1 MSEKY
6 DKQKE
11 KEEEIEKQLALAEI
25 RQWFEKTP
33 EENRDK
39 PAVVVA
45 TRVFTPREIVKEVEL
60 WTEDGR
66 NFAKMLNDVRV
77 ELAKREG

>member
-1 MSEKY
+1 
-6 DKQKE
+6 
-11 KEEEIEKQLALAEI
+11 
-25 RQWFEKTP
+25 
-33 EENRDK
+33 
-39 PAVVVA
+39 VVA

>member
-1 MSEKY
+1 LSEKY

-25 RQWFEKTP
+25 RQWFKKTP
-33 EENRDK
+33 DENRDK